1 MGCLFECRL
10 KFAITGAG
18 CIPWNYPIPVG
29 INEADFETC
38 TNIAFEN
45 ATSNLALF
53 QSAIESENSTK
64 DCDCMPDCEEVTF
77 KPQVRIVKISHVTS
91 LKYPT

>member
-10 KFAITGAG
+10 KFAITGAR
-18 CIPWNYPIPVG
+18 CIPWNYPIPEG

-38 TNIAFEN
+38 LNIADG
-45 ATSNLALF
+45 TVSGNLAVF

-77 KPQVRIVKISHVTS
+77 KPQVRLFSYFLMKVQLNT
-91 LKYPT
+91 

>member
-10 KFAITGAG
+10 KFAIINAQ
-18 CIPWNYPIPVG
+18 CIPWNYPIPEG

-38 TNIAFEN
+38 LNIADG
-45 ATSNLALF
+45 TVSGNLAVF

-64 DCDCMPDCEEVTF
+64 DCECMPDCEEVTF
-77 KPQVRIVKISHVTS
+77 KPQVRLFSYFLMKVQLNT
-91 LKYPT
+91 

>member
-10 KFAITGAG
+10 KFAITGAR
-18 CIPWNYPIPVG
+18 CIPWNYPIPEG

-38 TNIAFEN
+38 LNIADEN
-45 ATSNLALF
+45 VTGNLAVF

-77 KPQVRIVKISHVTS
+77 KPQVRIFSQFQIKVQLNT
-91 LKYPT
+91 